1 MSNAIII
8 LNYNGEKHL
17 QTYLPS
23 VIQNSPN
30 WQVIIADN
38 ASSDASVA
46 FIRNEYPTIQLIQ
59 LDQNKG
65 FAGGYNHALETIKGQ
80 YEYYFIL
87 NSDVRL
93 SPNWDTPLLD
103 FINANPEAAAVQP
116 QVLSDR
122 DHTLFEHAGAA
133 GGYLDTFYFPF
144 CLGIVGIVGIVFID
158 LLNYLF
164 LFLTN

>member
-1 MSNAIII
+1 MTNAIII

-46 FIRNEYPTIQLIQ
+46 IIRNEYPTIQLIQ

-65 FAGGYNHALETIKGQ
+65 
-80 YEYYFIL
+80 
-87 NSDVRL
+87 
-93 SPNWDTPLLD
+93 
-103 FINANPEAAAVQP
+103 
-116 QVLSDR
+116 DR
-122 DHTLFEHAGAA
+122 KS
-133 GGYLDTFYFPF
+133 
-144 CLGIVGIVGIVFID
+144 VV
-158 LLNYLF
+158 
-164 LFLTN
+164 